1 MDELWEFKRIA
12 FFFLE
17 DSDVSSNFLSALVIL
32 VTSFVE
38 ILNIRSD
45 TLDRYIGVTL
55 LGQCRFFEEKN
66 LDDPWLCIFRNNL
79 GGHFFRLNGN
89 HRYSS

>member
-38 ILNIRSD
+38 ILNIRVQIHWSD
-45 TLDRYIGVTL
+45 VAGTM
-55 LGQCRFFEEKN
+55 
-66 LDDPWLCIFRNNL
+66 P
-79 GGHFFRLNGN
+79 FFRREEFGRSLAL
-89 HRYSS
+89 YI

>member
-38 ILNIRSD
+38 ILNIRVQIYWSD
-45 TLDRYIGVTL
+45 VAGTM
-55 LGQCRFFEEKN
+55 
-66 LDDPWLCIFRNNL
+66 P
-79 GGHFFRLNGN
+79 FFR
-89 HRYSS
+89 RE

>member
-38 ILNIRSD
+38 ILNIRVQIHWID
-45 TLDRYIGVTL
+45 TL
-55 LGQCRFFEEKN
+55 E
-66 LDDPWLCIFRNNL
+66 
-79 GGHFFRLNGN
+79 
-89 HRYSS
+89 

>member
-66 LDDPWLCIFRNNL
+66 LDDPWFYIFRNNL

>member
-12 FFFLE
+12 FFLE

-38 ILNIRSD
+38 ILNIRVQIHWID
-45 TLDRYIGVTL
+45 TL
-55 LGQCRFFEEKN
+55 E
-66 LDDPWLCIFRNNL
+66 
-79 GGHFFRLNGN
+79 
-89 HRYSS
+89 